1 MEITVNKIPSPTW
14 NWLRMND
21 LKTESFSGHA
31 GKREIV
37 TTLPEALGE
46 REDFSLDLKTGMGE
60 EFAKEAKTAAGNV
73 LSLSMPESVEN
84 VRTEIKYNIED
95 GIFNNLELI
104 AGKNSS
110 SIVIMRY
117 QGENSGEAGIQ
128 TRFRVDDGA
137 ELTLVQ
143 IQETKNGTFNNDIGG
158 KVGENGKFRL
168 IQLIVGGHD
177 NRFGSFVSLEGKKA
191 EFDSYMGYELGGSD
205 SLDINT
211 VSDHT
216 GRKTKANINA
226 SGVLRGNSKK
236 LFRGTID
243 FHRGCAGSKGDE
255 MESVLLMD
263 DDVDNKTIPVI
274 LCDEEDVEGN
284 HGASIGKIDEDL
296 MFYLKS
302 RGMTEEAIYEMMAK
316 AKIDSVIAKIP
327 DEETRKALL
336 K

>member
-21 LKTESFSGHA
+21 LKTESFSGNT
-31 GKREIV
+31 GKREVI
-37 TTLPEALGE
+37 TTLPEALSE
-46 REDFSLDLKTGMGE
+46 KNDFSLDLKTGMGDD
-60 EFAKEAKTAAGNV
+60 FNKEAEEAGHV
-73 LSLSMPESVEN
+73 LAVTLPEDGKN
-84 VRTEIKYNIED
+84 IRTEIKYDIKD
-95 GIFNNLELI
+95 GVFNNLELI

-117 QGENSGEAGIQ
+117 QGDNSGEAGVQ
-128 TRFRVDDGA
+128 TRFMVEDGA

-158 KVGENGKFRL
+158 KVGEKGKFRL
-168 IQLIVGGHD
+168 IQLITGGHD

-191 EFDSYMGYELGGSD
+191 EFASDTGYELNGSD
-205 SLDINT
+205 RLDINT

-216 GRKTKANINA
+216 GKKTLANINVA
-226 SGVLRGNSKK
+226 GVLRGTSRK

-243 FHRGCAGSKGDE
+243 FHRGCAGAKGDE

-263 DDVDNKTIPVI
+263 DDVENKTIPVI

-296 MFYLKS
+296 MFYLES
-302 RGMTEEAIYEMMAK
+302 RGMNEEAIYEMMAK
-316 AKIDSVIAKIP
+316 AKIDSIIAKIP